1 MEHHTPA
8 DVALQHPDFRR
19 VLWTGE
25 HAQLVVMTIQP
36 GDAIGAETHERGD
49 QILSFISGTGEAVIA
64 GETQAVGPGDVVAV
78 PAGTHHDLRN
88 TGSEPLVLA
97 TVYGPPEHPDGTV
110 HATKAEA
117 DAAEEAEGH

>member
-19 VLWTGE
+19 VLWTGA
-25 HAQLVVMTIQP
+25 HTQLVVMTIQP

-88 TGSEPLVLA
+88 TGSAPLVLA